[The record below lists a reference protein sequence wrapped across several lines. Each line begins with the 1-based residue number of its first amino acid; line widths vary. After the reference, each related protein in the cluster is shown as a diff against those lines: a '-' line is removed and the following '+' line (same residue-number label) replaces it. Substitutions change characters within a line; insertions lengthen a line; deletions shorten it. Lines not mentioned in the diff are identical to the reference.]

1 MAMKQQ
7 QQTPRGSRVFQEQPI
22 MVNPAAPAI
31 RDSHGEPVTGGGAP
45 GPSKPVES
53 PPVVRETPTPAS
65 SKSQESPA
73 DDIAWP
79 VEMASW
85 VLSRTPVGAMSDVFT
100 VGKRVPQSGSNASKV
115 VQSIQFYQTGVVV
128 IRLVGGNDIMAF
140 GGYGYTKDNLIPKR

>member
-1 MAMKQQ
+1 MAMK

-31 RDSHGEPVTGGGAP
+31 RDSHGEPVTGGGDP

-53 PPVVRETPTPAS
+53 PPVVRETPTPVSPEA
-65 SKSQESPA
+65 PA